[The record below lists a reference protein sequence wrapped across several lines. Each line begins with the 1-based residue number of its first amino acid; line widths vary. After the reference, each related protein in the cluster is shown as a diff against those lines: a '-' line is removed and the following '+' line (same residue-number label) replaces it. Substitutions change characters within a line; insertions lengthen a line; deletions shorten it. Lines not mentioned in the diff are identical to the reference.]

1 MVEYNHGE
9 KENNGTEKKKA
20 NGSKNFF
27 ISISEKFR
35 GSKRMAPANN
45 LDLLVLLDHLIGM
58 DVAYIRISLTTLIS
72 LTRPH

>member
-20 NGSKNFF
+20 NGSKNL
-27 ISISEKFR
+27 ISISEKSR
-35 GSKRMAPANN
+35 GSTRMAPANN